1 MITTTCYLLHFA
13 RPIGNPADPAGQAQH
28 YTGSTSDLAAELA
41 IHATEASHAAIMRE
55 LARQDIPFVLARTW
69 PGDRK
74 RERRIK
80 DMGGARRHCPE
91 CGADP
96 PWYMRG
102 ELMIGGYS
110 TVAGMLNRRYAAQ
123 PPIDR
128 RQVSAWYKRGTLNK
142 DGQPPPE
149 PVDKRVRPPRTTPR
163 YLFDTE
169 HWVAWVRPGVPG
181 PRNKGWRELP
191 ELPAT
196 DRPGLPPRVTGR
208 VSEAR
213 KIEQHLQPA
222 GE

>member
-1 MITTTCYLLHFA
+1 
-13 RPIGNPADPAGQAQH
+13 
-28 YTGSTSDLAAELA
+28 
-41 IHATEASHAAIMRE
+41 
-55 LARQDIPFVLARTW
+55 
-69 PGDRK
+69 
-74 RERRIK
+74 
-80 DMGGARRHCPE
+80 
-91 CGADP
+91 
-96 PWYMRG
+96 
-102 ELMIGGYS
+102 MIGGYS